1 MKGKKH
7 FILAGLLLAASGVA
21 CAFGIKAQVDKNA
34 AAAATEVTETDP
46 ETGETNVTTALLA
59 NYDEYVRDTQIFGIS
74 LGTLISVTIMAVS
87 KIIEAG
93 KTAQKWAE
101 IKEGVEK
108 NDSVV
113 ETAAGVIN
121 GFKSDCDEIAA
132 NLQKALDESKEQIE
146 QYRIKI
152 DELTDSLATA
162 TKALSNYSAANAKL
176 DVIIENQKTMAGA
189 EQYVVS
195 GIADKVNKNSSEV
208 K

>member
-46 ETGETNVTTALLA
+46 ETGETNTTTELLA
-59 NYDEYVRDTQIFGIS
+59 NYEEYVRDTQIFGIS
-74 LGTLISVTIMAVS
+74 LGTLISVSVMAAS

-93 KTAQKWAE
+93 KTAKRWTE
-101 IKEGVEK
+101 MNDGVKK
-108 NDSVV
+108 NNAVV
-113 ETAAGVIN
+113 ETAAGIIE
-121 GFKSDCDEIAA
+121 GFKKDCDEIAD
-132 NLQKALDESKEQIE
+132 NLQKALDESKKQIE

-152 DELTDSLATA
+152 DELTDSLTTA

-176 DVIIENQKTMAGA
+176 DVIIENQNAMAGA

-195 GIADKVNKNSSEV
+195 GIADKVSRNSSEV